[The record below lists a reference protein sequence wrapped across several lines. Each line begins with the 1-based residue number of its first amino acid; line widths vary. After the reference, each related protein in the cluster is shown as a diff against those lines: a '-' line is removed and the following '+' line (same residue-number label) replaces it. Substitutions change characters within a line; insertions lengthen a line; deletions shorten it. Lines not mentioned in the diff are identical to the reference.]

1 MAVRKLKGFEQWS
14 HLGFDGK
21 LIFRKPLDIPFVTY
35 SNHMPC
41 YEANAYIHKLIVRN
55 LKSDTIRGYAHDIIH
70 LVRIPEQSSHR
81 FRDSPDTHSVLI
93 RTLFPA

>member
-1 MAVRKLKGFEQWS
+1 MAVSNLKGFEQWS

-35 SNHMPC
+35 SNHVPC

-55 LKSDTIRGYAHDIIH
+55 SKKRHYSWICTRYYSLGAFY
-70 LVRIPEQSSHR
+70 
-81 FRDSPDTHSVLI
+81 
-93 RTLFPA
+93 